1 YKRDVRHKPLTLT
14 KNALSNQ
21 SSIETPQGGTL
32 LDDEAGPL
40 EKDHP
45 LDGARS
51 AQGGFRKST
60 TTSWARTRSDARIGA
75 GDPLRRGTRYGKL
88 RPADQSNQVRKWRK
102 QKLNLKT
109 NRPSLRD

>member
-1 YKRDVRHKPLTLT
+1 LDSDQRYKPDVRHKPLTLT

-51 AQGGFRKST
+51 AQGGFPSPS
-60 TTSWARTRSDARIGA
+60 TTSWARTKKAM
-75 GDPLRRGTRYGKL
+75 LE
-88 RPADQSNQVRKWRK
+88 
-102 QKLNLKT
+102 
-109 NRPSLRD
+109 